1 MAFEKLS
8 VEQVPISTPELFC
21 SWRPVRSVSTGVGNE
36 FWLDRRA
43 WGPNSQILATPA
55 QCFPELARRVNCTLV
70 TGVSTGVENE
80 QVLKTHN
87 SNPFQ
92 SSSSFSIC
100 ASFYISCVIFEEIF
114 LLVAGLTVRIL
125 INFVTPPLSNMLVF
139 FLLKEHFPIGIIS
152 SFK

>member
-8 VEQVPISTPELFC
+8 VERVPISTPELFC

-100 ASFYISCVIFEEIF
+100 ASFYVSCVIFEEIF
-114 LLVAGLTVRIL
+114 LCLNKIGGRSHCL
-125 INFVTPPLSNMLVF
+125 NFDKFRDTT
-139 FLLKEHFPIGIIS
+139 
-152 SFK
+152 SFKHVSFLFF